1 MKTKQTKVYQC
12 LLALII
18 ANGLLTRVCV
28 AEELP
33 AGVTN
38 TQNPADISLTPQQ
51 SLGKITVPA
60 GFNVTLFAGEPD
72 LRRPIAFDFDDR
84 GRLWVV
90 ENYAHPVWD
99 KDNQSDRVLIFE
111 DTDNDGTFDTRKVFW
126 DKGRYLSAIA
136 VGHGGVWLGNTPELI
151 FIADRN
157 ADDVPDG
164 PPVTVLDGFQVS
176 SNNVLNNF
184 HWGPDGWLYGA
195 IGLSQKSKIGKP
207 QSDDKQRTVIT
218 RGLWRMDPIS
228 HEFEVI
234 ADGMV
239 NPWGADFNQ
248 YGDLFTT
255 NTVIGHLWHIVPG
268 MYCQRRATE
277 GDYQYAYE
285 RIQSNANHLHWG
297 GGAWTSSRESTELH
311 SVAGGGHAHCGAMV
325 YLGDNWP
332 TKYHGAL
339 FTNNLHGNRV
349 NSDVLVPHDSTYVAE
364 HADDFLFGNDPW
376 FRGLSIKYGPDG
388 TVFVSDWHDFGECHD
403 SDGSHRSS
411 GRIYRI
417 SYGTPK
423 AFQGDLLKMTN
434 LELGELHVATN
445 EWLVRHARRILH
457 ERHVAGQDLRD
468 VRALLTKQF
477 EFSSS
482 TVHRLRA
489 MWTLKL
495 VGGLSELELV
505 RELSSEDEHVR
516 RWAVRLLAEM
526 GQTSSVTHTEL
537 AKLALNESS
546 PAVRLALASA
556 AQRFSLQERAPILT
570 GLVSHDDHIDD
581 RYLTLMIWYALEPMI
596 ELNRAAFL
604 EYATTSKIPLLSEY
618 VVRRAADAVR
628 PQLDDVVDRILG
640 APNGMIRKHMLR
652 GLLSSMTKHGAQPM
666 PQAWKIIMAEV
677 ARDGTQNSQLL
688 VAQLSTLFGDKQS
701 IAALQALVDN
711 DTLPIAKRVYAL
723 ESLLQVPDAVT
734 VHLLHSLVQKE
745 HTSGDSEGLRQ
756 AALKALINR
765 NDEMT
770 PGVLLQVYAGYSDV
784 AKQAAIDV
792 LVTRQEFVKK
802 MLTAI
807 ETNVIDRADISSFAL
822 QQLRSFDLSDVTD
835 RITAIWPVES
845 DVSKRAAEIV
855 RLQDLL
861 SNEFIAQGN
870 AERGRLIFERT
881 CVRCHT
887 LFSEGGRVGPDLTG
901 SGRKNVNY
909 LINNLT
915 DPSAVIDPAYR
926 LTTIITTQGRLL
938 SGYIT
943 YQDDRAVVIRTQQ
956 SAVKLAMNDID
967 EMATQKRS
975 MMPDG
980 MLQVFS
986 DDQIRDLFMYL
997 GGDTQVAL
1005 PSSSDD
1011 N

>member
-1 MKTKQTKVYQC
+1 MIYQC
-12 LLALII
+12 LLVLVI
-18 ANGLLTRVCV
+18 ADGISTRLCI
-28 AEELP
+28 ADELP

-51 SLGKITVPA
+51 SLEKITVPA

-99 KDNQSDRVLIFE
+99 KDNQSDRVLIFQ

-151 FIADRN
+151 FIADKDG
-157 ADDVPDG
+157 DDVPDG
-164 PPVTVLDGFQVS
+164 PAVTVLDGFQIS

-184 HWGPDGWLYGA
+184 HWGPDGMLYGA
-195 IGLSQKSKIGKP
+195 IGLSEKSKIGKP
-207 QSDDKQRTVIT
+207 GSNDKQRIVIS
-218 RGLWRMDPIS
+218 RGLWRMDPIT
-228 HEFEVI
+228 HDFEVI

-255 NTVIGHLWHIVPG
+255 NTVIAHLWHIVPG

-277 GDYQYAYE
+277 GDYQYVYE
-285 RIQSNANHLHWG
+285 RVQSNANHLHWG
-297 GGAWTSSRESTELH
+297 GGAWTSSRESTDLH
-311 SVAGGGHAHCGAMV
+311 SVAGGGHAHCGAMI

-332 TKYHGAL
+332 AKYRGAL

-376 FRGLSIKYGPDG
+376 FRGLTIKYGPDG

-423 AFQGDLLKMTN
+423 TFQGDLRKMTN
-434 LELGELHVATN
+434 LELGELHSATN

-457 ERHVAGQDLRD
+457 ERYIAGQELRD
-468 VRALLTKQF
+468 VRVLLKKQF

-482 TVHRLRA
+482 TVQRLRA
-489 MWTLKL
+489 MWTLNLVGDLNERKL
-495 VGGLSELELV
+495 VRLLY
-505 RELSSEDEHVR
+505 SEDEHVR
-516 RWAVRLLAEM
+516 RWAVRLLVEM
-526 GQTSSVTHTEL
+526 DPALSDTHVEL
-537 AKLALNESS
+537 AKLARSESS
-546 PAVRLALASA
+546 PTVRLALASA
-556 AQRFSLQERAPILT
+556 VQRFALEDRASILS
-570 GLVSHDDHIDD
+570 GLLSHGDHLDD
-581 RYLTLMIWYALEPMI
+581 RLLTLMIWYALEPMI

-604 EYATTSKIPLLSEY
+604 KYATTSENPLLSQY
-618 VVRRAADAVR
+618 IVRRAADAVR
-628 PQLDDVVDRILG
+628 PQLDDVVDTILG
-640 APNGMIRKHMLR
+640 APNGTMRKHMLR
-652 GLLSSMTKHGAQPM
+652 GLLSSITKHGAQPM
-666 PQAWKIIMAEV
+666 PLAWKTMMALV
-677 ARDGTQNSQLL
+677 ARDGTQSSQLL

-701 IAALQALVDN
+701 IAALRALVDD
-711 DTLPIAKRVYAL
+711 DTLSIAKRAYAL

-734 VHLLHSLVQKE
+734 VELLHSLVQKGNAR
-745 HTSGDSEGLRQ
+745 GDSEGLRL
-756 AALKALINR
+756 AALQALVNR

-770 PGVLLQVYAGYSDV
+770 PSILLQRYAAYSDA

-792 LVTRQEFVKK
+792 LVTRQGFVKR

-807 ETNVIDRADISSFAL
+807 EADVIDKTDISSFAL
-822 QQLRSFDLSDVTD
+822 QQLRSFELSDVAD
-835 RITAIWPVES
+835 RIATIWPVES
-845 DVSKRAAEIV
+845 GVSKRAAEIV
-855 RLQDLL
+855 RLKRLL

-870 AERGRLIFERT
+870 AEQGRLIFERT

-901 SGRKNVNY
+901 SGRKNVDY

-980 MLQVFS
+980 MMQVFS
-986 DDQIRDLFMYL
+986 DGQIRDLFLYL
-997 GGDTQVAL
+997 GGDTQVTL
-1005 PSSSDD
+1005 PSNS
-1011 N
+1011 NGN

>member
-1 MKTKQTKVYQC
+1 MKYNQTKIYQC
-12 LLALII
+12 LIVLVVAY
-18 ANGLLTRVCV
+18 GLKTSFCV
-28 AEELP
+28 ADELP
-33 AGVTN
+33 VGVTN

-51 SLGKITVPA
+51 SLEKITVPA

-99 KDNQSDRVLIFE
+99 KDNQSDRILIFE
-111 DTDNDGTFDTRKVFW
+111 DTDNDGAFDTRKVFW

-136 VGHGGVWLGNTPELI
+136 VGYGGVWVGNTPELT
-151 FIADRN
+151 FIADKDG
-157 ADDVPDG
+157 DDIPDG
-164 PPVTVLDGFQVS
+164 PPVAVLDGFQIS

-207 QSDDKQRTVIT
+207 LSNDKQRTVIS

-228 HEFEVI
+228 HDFEVI

-277 GDYQYAYE
+277 GDYQYVYE

-311 SVAGGGHAHCGAMV
+311 SVAGGGHAHCGAMI

-332 TKYHGAL
+332 AKYHGVL

-349 NSDVLVPHDSTYVAE
+349 NSDLLVPHDSTYVAE

-403 SDGSHRSS
+403 NDGSHRSS

-423 AFQGDLLKMTN
+423 NFQGDLRKMSN
-434 LELGELHVATN
+434 IELGELQVATN

-457 ERHVAGQDLRD
+457 ERYVDGKDLSD
-468 VRALLTKQF
+468 VVELLKKQF
-477 EFSSS
+477 KSASPI
-482 TVHRLRA
+482 VQRLRA
-489 MWTLKL
+489 MWTLNL
-495 VGGLSELELV
+495 IGGVSEAELV
-505 RELSSEDEHVR
+505 QQLFAKDEHVR
-516 RWAVRLLAEM
+516 RWAVRLLAP
-526 GQTSSVTHTEL
+526 TSENAHAEL
-537 AKLALNESS
+537 AKLARIESS
-546 PAVRLALASA
+546 PVVRLALASSV
-556 AQRFSLQERAPILT
+556 QRFALDERAPILS
-570 GLVSHDDHIDD
+570 GLLSHDDYHDD
-581 RYLTLMIWYALEPMI
+581 RFLSLMIWYALEPMI
-596 ELNRAAFL
+596 ELNRDAFL
-604 EYATTSKIPLLSEY
+604 QYATVSQIPLLSQY
-618 VVRRAADAVR
+618 VVRRASDAEQ
-628 PQLDDVVDRILG
+628 PQLDDVVETILG
-640 APNGMIRKHMLR
+640 APNTVFRKHMLQ
-652 GLLSSMTKHGAQPM
+652 GLLSSITKHGAQPM
-666 PQAWKIIMAEV
+666 PKAWKTLMV
-677 ARDGTQNSQLL
+677 QVKRDGTQDSQLL

-701 IAALQALVDN
+701 IEALMTLVDN
-711 DTLPIAKRVYAL
+711 DTLPTEKRVYAL

-734 VHLLHSLVQKE
+734 VELLHALVQKR
-745 HTSGDSEGLRQ
+745 HVSNDSEGLRF

-765 NDEMT
+765 NNHGT
-770 PGVLLQVYAGYSDV
+770 PDVLLQGYAEYSDA
-784 AKQAAIDV
+784 AKQASIDV
-792 LVTRQEFVKK
+792 LVTRQEFVKQ
-802 MLTAI
+802 MLTAV
-807 ETNVIDRADISSFAL
+807 ETNVIDREDISSFAL
-822 QQLRSFDLSDVTD
+822 QQLRSFNLSDVTG
-835 RITAIWPVES
+835 RIAKLWPVES

-855 RLQDLL
+855 RLKELL
-861 SNEFIAQGN
+861 TGDFLALGN
-870 AERGRLIFERT
+870 AVQGRLIFERT

-901 SGRKNVNY
+901 SGRKNVDY
-909 LINNLT
+909 LIHNLT
-915 DPSAVIDPAYR
+915 DPSSVIDPAYR

-980 MLQVFS
+980 MLQEFS
-986 DDQIRDLFMYL
+986 DDQIRDLFLYL
-997 GGDTQVAL
+997 GGATQVAL
-1005 PSSSDD
+1005 PRNPDD

>member
-1 MKTKQTKVYQC
+1 MKYNQTKIYQC
-12 LLALII
+12 PLVLVVAYGLMTCFCLAD
-18 ANGLLTRVCV
+18 
-28 AEELP
+28 ELP

-51 SLGKITVPA
+51 SLEKITVPA

-99 KDNQSDRVLIFE
+99 KDNQSDRILIFE

-136 VGHGGVWLGNTPELI
+136 VGYGGVWVGNTPELT
-151 FIADRN
+151 FIADKD

-164 PPVTVLDGFQVS
+164 PPVAVLDGFQIS

-207 QSDDKQRTVIT
+207 QSDDKQRTVIS
-218 RGLWRMDPIS
+218 RGLWRMDPIT
-228 HEFEVI
+228 HDFEVI

-277 GDYQYAYE
+277 GDYQYVYE

-297 GGAWTSSRESTELH
+297 GGAWTSSRAPTELH
-311 SVAGGGHAHCGAMV
+311 SVAGGGHAHCGAMI

-332 TKYHGAL
+332 AKYHGAL

-349 NSDVLVPHDSTYVAE
+349 NSDVLVPHDSSYVAE
-364 HADDFLFGNDPW
+364 HADDFLLGNDPW

-403 SDGSHRSS
+403 NDGSHRSS

-417 SYGTPK
+417 SYGTSK
-423 AFQGDLLKMTN
+423 KYQGDLRKMSN
-434 LELGELHVATN
+434 IELGELHVATN

-457 ERHVAGQDLRD
+457 ERHVAGQDMRD
-468 VRALLTKQF
+468 VQGLLRKQF
-477 EFSSS
+477 KLSSS
-482 TVHRLRA
+482 TVQRLRA

-495 VGGLSELELV
+495 IGGLSEQELV
-505 RELSSEDEHVR
+505 RQLSSEDEHVR
-516 RWAVRLLAEM
+516 RWAVRLLVEM
-526 GQTSSVTHTEL
+526 GPTLSDARAEL
-537 AKLALNESS
+537 AKLAQSESS
-546 PAVRLALASA
+546 STVRLALASA
-556 AQRFSLQERAPILT
+556 VQRFALADRAPILS
-570 GLVSHDDHIDD
+570 GLLSQNDYIDD
-581 RYLTLMIWYALEPMI
+581 RFLTLMIWYALEPMI

-604 EYATTSKIPLLSEY
+604 KYAITSESPLLSQY
-618 VVRRAADAVR
+618 VVRRAADAAH
-628 PQLDDVVDRILG
+628 PQLDDVVDTILG
-640 APNGMIRKHMLR
+640 APNGTIRKHMLR

-666 PQAWKIIMAEV
+666 PQAWKTVMAQV
-677 ARDGTQNSQLL
+677 ARDGTQNSRLL
-688 VAQLSTLFGDKQS
+688 LASLSTLFGDEQS
-701 IAALQALVDN
+701 IEALRAVVDN
-711 DTLPIAKRVYAL
+711 DTLPIEKRAYAL
-723 ESLLQVPDAVT
+723 ESLLQVPDAVS
-734 VHLLHSLVQKE
+734 VELLHSLVR
-745 HTSGDSEGLRQ
+745 TGNARGDSEGLRH

-765 NDEMT
+765 NNEMT
-770 PGVLLQVYAGYSDV
+770 PSVLLQRYAEYSDAV
-784 AKQAAIDV
+784 KQAAIDV
-792 LVTRQEFVKK
+792 LVTRQEFVKQ

-807 ETNVIDRADISSFAL
+807 EADVIDKSDISSFAL

-835 RITAIWPVES
+835 RITEIWPVES
-845 DVSKRAAEIV
+845 GISKRAAEIV
-855 RLQDLL
+855 RLKGLL
-861 SNEFIAQGN
+861 TSEFIAEGN
-870 AERGRLIFERT
+870 AEQGRLIFERT

-901 SGRKNVNY
+901 SGRKNVDY

-956 SAVKLAMNDID
+956 SAVQLAMSDID

-986 DDQIRDLFMYL
+986 DDQIRDLFLYL
-997 GGDTQVAL
+997 GGATQVTL
-1005 PSSSDD
+1005 PRNSDD
-1011 N
+1011 H

>member
-1 MKTKQTKVYQC
+1 MKSNLTMICEC
-12 LLALII
+12 LLVLVI
-18 ANGLLTRVCV
+18 AHELSNRLCV
-28 AEELP
+28 ADELP

-51 SLGKITVPA
+51 SLQKITVPK

-90 ENYAHPVWD
+90 ENYAHPIWD

-111 DTDNDGTFDTRKVFW
+111 DTDNDGSFDTRKVFW

-164 PPVTVLDGFQVS
+164 PPVTVLDGFQIS

-195 IGLSQKSKIGKP
+195 IGLAQKSKIGKP
-207 QSDDKQRTVIT
+207 QSGDKQRTVMT
-218 RGLWRMDPIS
+218 RGLWRMDPLS

-277 GDYQYAYE
+277 GDYQYVYE

-332 TKYHGAL
+332 AKYRGAL

-376 FRGLSIKYGPDG
+376 FRGLSIKYGPAG
-388 TVFVSDWHDFGECHD
+388 AVFVSDWHDFGECHD

-417 SYGTPK
+417 SYGTPQP
-423 AFQGDLLKMTN
+423 FQGNLQKMTN

-457 ERHVAGQDLRD
+457 ERHVAGQDMRD
-468 VRALLTKQF
+468 VQGLLTKQF
-477 EFSSS
+477 ELSSS
-482 TVHRLRA
+482 SSVQRLRA

-495 VGGLSELELV
+495 VGGLSEQELV
-505 RELSSEDEHVR
+505 RQLSSEDEHVR

-526 GQTSSVTHTEL
+526 GPTLSDTHAEL
-537 AKLALNESS
+537 AKLARSESK
-546 PAVRLALASA
+546 PTVRLALASA
-556 AQRFSLQERAPILT
+556 VQRFALEDRAPILS
-570 GLVSHDDHIDD
+570 GLLSQDDHIDD
-581 RYLTLMIWYALEPMI
+581 RFLTLMIWYALEPMI
-596 ELNRAAFL
+596 ELNRTAFL
-604 EYATTSKIPLLSEY
+604 KYAKTSENPLLSQY
-618 VVRRAADAVR
+618 VVRRAADAAR
-628 PQLDDVVDRILG
+628 PHLDDVVDTILG
-640 APNGMIRKHMLR
+640 APNGTIRKHMLR
-652 GLLSSMTKHGAQPM
+652 GLLS
-666 PQAWKIIMAEV
+666 
-677 ARDGTQNSQLL
+677 
-688 VAQLSTLFGDKQS
+688 
-701 IAALQALVDN
+701 
-711 DTLPIAKRVYAL
+711 
-723 ESLLQVPDAVT
+723 
-734 VHLLHSLVQKE
+734 
-745 HTSGDSEGLRQ
+745 
-756 AALKALINR
+756 
-765 NDEMT
+765 
-770 PGVLLQVYAGYSDV
+770 
-784 AKQAAIDV
+784 
-792 LVTRQEFVKK
+792 
-802 MLTAI
+802 
-807 ETNVIDRADISSFAL
+807 
-822 QQLRSFDLSDVTD
+822 
-835 RITAIWPVES
+835 
-845 DVSKRAAEIV
+845 
-855 RLQDLL
+855 
-861 SNEFIAQGN
+861 
-870 AERGRLIFERT
+870 
-881 CVRCHT
+881 
-887 LFSEGGRVGPDLTG
+887 
-901 SGRKNVNY
+901 
-909 LINNLT
+909 
-915 DPSAVIDPAYR
+915 
-926 LTTIITTQGRLL
+926 
-938 SGYIT
+938 
-943 YQDDRAVVIRTQQ
+943 
-956 SAVKLAMNDID
+956 
-967 EMATQKRS
+967 
-975 MMPDG
+975 
-980 MLQVFS
+980 
-986 DDQIRDLFMYL
+986 
-997 GGDTQVAL
+997 
-1005 PSSSDD
+1005 
-1011 N
+1011 

>member
-1 MKTKQTKVYQC
+1 MKYHQTKIYQC
-12 LLALII
+12 LLVLVVAY
-18 ANGLLTRVCV
+18 GLMTCLCV
-28 AEELP
+28 ADELP

-51 SLGKITVPA
+51 SLEKITVPA

-99 KDNQSDRVLIFE
+99 KDNQSDRILIFE

-136 VGHGGVWLGNTPELI
+136 VGHGGVWVGNTPELT
-151 FIADRN
+151 FIADKN
-157 ADDVPDG
+157 GDDVPDG
-164 PPVTVLDGFQVS
+164 PPVAVLDGFQIS

-207 QSDDKQRTVIT
+207 QSDDTQRTVIS
-218 RGLWRMDPIS
+218 RGLWRMDPIT
-228 HEFEVI
+228 HDFEVI

-277 GDYQYAYE
+277 GDYRYVYQ

-311 SVAGGGHAHCGAMV
+311 SVAGGGHAHCGAMI

-332 TKYHGAL
+332 AKYHGAL

-403 SDGSHRSS
+403 NDGSHRSS

-423 AFQGDLLKMTN
+423 KFQGDLRKMTN
-434 LELGELHVATN
+434 IELGELHVATN

-457 ERHVAGQDLRD
+457 ERYVDGKDLRD
-468 VRALLTKQF
+468 VVELLNKQF
-477 EFSSS
+477 ESAISI
-482 TVHRLRA
+482 VQRLRA
-489 MWTLKL
+489 MWTLNL
-495 VGGLSELELV
+495 VGGLSEGELV
-505 RELSSEDEHVR
+505 RHLFAEDEHVR
-516 RWAVRLLAEM
+516 RWAVRLLTP
-526 GQTSSVTHTEL
+526 TSENAHAEL
-537 AKLALNESS
+537 AKLARSESS

-556 AQRFSLQERAPILT
+556 VQRLALKDRAPILS
-570 GLVSHDDHIDD
+570 GLLSHDDHHDD
-581 RYLTLMIWYALEPMI
+581 RFLSLMIWYALEPMI

-604 EYATTSKIPLLSEY
+604 KYATVSQIPLLSQY
-618 VVRRAADAVR
+618 VVRRASDTEH
-628 PQLDDVVDRILG
+628 PQLDDVVETILG
-640 APNGMIRKHMLR
+640 APNATTRKHMLR
-652 GLLSSMTKHGAQPM
+652 GLLSSITMHGAQPM
-666 PQAWKIIMAEV
+666 PHAWKTLMV
-677 ARDGTQNSQLL
+677 QVSRDGTQVSQLL

-701 IAALQALVDN
+701 IQALRTLVDN
-711 DTLPIAKRVYAL
+711 DTLPIERRVYAL

-734 VHLLHSLVQKE
+734 VKLLHSLVLKGDV
-745 HTSGDSEGLRQ
+745 SDDSEGLRY

-765 NDEMT
+765 NDEVT
-770 PGVLLQVYAGYSDV
+770 PSVLLQGYAEYSDA
-784 AKQAAIDV
+784 AKQASIDV
-792 LVTRQEFVKK
+792 LVTRQEFVKQ

-807 ETNVIDRADISSFAL
+807 ETNVIDREDISSFAL

-835 RITAIWPVES
+835 RITEIWPAES
-845 DVSKRAAEIV
+845 GVAKRAAEIV
-855 RLQDLL
+855 RLRGLL

-870 AERGRLIFERT
+870 AGQGRLIFERT
-881 CVRCHT
+881 CVRCHS

-901 SGRKNVNY
+901 SGRKNVDY
-909 LINNLT
+909 LIQNLT
-915 DPSAVIDPAYR
+915 DPSSVIDPAYR
-926 LTTIITTQGRLL
+926 LTTIITTKGRLL

-986 DDQIRDLFMYL
+986 DDQIRDLFLYL
-997 GGDTQVAL
+997 GGATQVAL
-1005 PSSSDD
+1005 PRNPDD

>member
-1 MKTKQTKVYQC
+1 MKSNLTMICQC
-12 LLALII
+12 LLVLVI
-18 ANGLLTRVCV
+18 AHELSNRLCV
-28 AEELP
+28 ADELP
-33 AGVTN
+33 TGVTN

-51 SLGKITVPA
+51 SLQKITVPK

-111 DTDNDGTFDTRKVFW
+111 DTDNDGSFDTRKVFW

-164 PPVTVLDGFQVS
+164 PPVTVLDGFQIS

-195 IGLSQKSKIGKP
+195 IGLSEKSKIGKP
-207 QSDDKQRTVIT
+207 QSGDPQRTMMS
-218 RGLWRMDPIS
+218 RGLWRMNPIS

-277 GDYQYAYE
+277 GDYQYVYE

-297 GGAWTSSRESTELH
+297 GGAWTSSRETTELH

-332 TKYHGAL
+332 AKYRGVL

-376 FRGLSIKYGPDG
+376 FRGLSIKYGPAG
-388 TVFVSDWHDFGECHD
+388 AVFVSDWHDFGECHD

-417 SYGTPK
+417 SYGTPE
-423 AFQGDLLKMTN
+423 AFQSDLQKMTN
-434 LELGELHVATN
+434 IELAALHSKTN

-468 VRALLTKQF
+468 VQGLLRKQF
-477 EFSSS
+477 ESSSS
-482 TVHRLRA
+482 TVQRLRA

-495 VGGLSELELV
+495 VGGLGEQELV
-505 RELSSEDEHVR
+505 RQLSSEDEHVR

-526 GQTSSVTHTEL
+526 DPTLSDTHAEL
-537 AKLALNESS
+537 AKLAQNELS
-546 PAVRLALASA
+546 PTVRLALASA
-556 AQRFSLQERAPILT
+556 VQRFTLEDRAPILS
-570 GLVSHDDHIDD
+570 GLLSQDEHIDD
-581 RYLTLMIWYALEPMI
+581 RFLTLMIWYALEPMI
-596 ELNRAAFL
+596 DLNRAAFL
-604 EYATTSKIPLLSEY
+604 EYATFSKIPLLSQY

-628 PQLDDVVDRILG
+628 PQLNDVVDTILG
-640 APNGMIRKHMLR
+640 ATNGTVRKHMLR
-652 GLLSSMTKHGAQPM
+652 GLLTSMTKHGAQPM
-666 PQAWKIIMAEV
+666 PPAWKTVMAQV
-677 ARDGTQNSQLL
+677 AREGTQNSQLL

-701 IAALQALVDN
+701 IAALRALVDN
-711 DTLPIAKRVYAL
+711 DTVLIAKRVYAL

-734 VHLLHSLVQKE
+734 VELLHSLVQQGNAVGE
-745 HTSGDSEGLRQ
+745 AEGLRL
-756 AALKALINR
+756 AALRALINR

-770 PGVLLQVYAGYSDV
+770 PSVLLQRYAKYSDA

-792 LVTRQEFVKK
+792 LVTRQEFVKQ
-802 MLTAI
+802 MLIAI
-807 ETNVIDRADISSFAL
+807 ETDVIDKTDISSFAL
-822 QQLRSFDLSDVTD
+822 QQLRSFDLSDLTERV
-835 RITAIWPVES
+835 AEIWPVES
-845 DVSKRAAEIV
+845 GVSKRAAEIV
-855 RLQDLL
+855 RLKELL
-861 SNEFIAQGN
+861 SDEFIAQGN
-870 AERGRLIFERT
+870 AEQGRLIFERT

-901 SGRKNVNY
+901 SGRKNVGY

-986 DDQIRDLFMYL
+986 DDQIRDLFLYL
-997 GGDTQVAL
+997 GGATQVAL
-1005 PSSSDD
+1005 PSNSGD

>member
-1 MKTKQTKVYQC
+1 MIGQYLFLLC
-12 LLALII
+12 LSLALT
-18 ANGLLTRVCV
+18 NRLCV
-28 AEELP
+28 ADELP
-33 AGVTN
+33 AGVVN

-51 SLGKITVPA
+51 SLQKITVPK

-111 DTDNDGTFDTRKVFW
+111 DTDNDGTFDKRKVFW
-126 DKGRYLSAIA
+126 DRGRYLSAIA

-164 PPVTVLDGFQVS
+164 PPVTVLDGFQIS

-207 QSDDKQRTVIT
+207 DSGDKQRTVMT
-218 RGLWRMDPIS
+218 RGLWRMDPVS

-277 GDYQYAYE
+277 GDYQYVYE

-332 TKYHGAL
+332 AKYRGAL

-349 NSDVLVPHDSTYVAE
+349 NSDLLVPHDSTYVAE
-364 HADDFLFGNDPW
+364 HADDFMFGNDPW
-376 FRGLSIKYGPDG
+376 FRGLSIKYGPSG
-388 TVFVSDWHDFGECHD
+388 AVFVSDWHDFGECHD

-423 AFQGDLLKMTN
+423 AFRGDLHKMTN
-434 LELGELHVATN
+434 LKLGGLHLERN

-457 ERHVAGQDLRD
+457 ERHVAGQNMRD
-468 VRALLTKQF
+468 VQELLTKQF
-477 EFSSS
+477 ESYKSNS
-482 TVHRLRA
+482 LQRLRA

-495 VGGLSELELV
+495 VGGFSEQELV
-505 RELSSEDEHVR
+505 RQLSSEDEHVR
-516 RWAVRLLAEM
+516 RWAVRLLVEM
-526 GQTSSVTHTEL
+526 GPIPLTAHAEL
-537 AKLALNESS
+537 AKLAQSEVS
-546 PAVRLALASA
+546 PTVRLALASA
-556 AQRFSLQERAPILT
+556 VQRFALEDRVPILS
-570 GLVSHDDHIDD
+570 GLLSKVDHIDD
-581 RYLTLMIWYALEPMI
+581 RFLTLMIWYALEPMI

-604 EYATTSKIPLLSEY
+604 QNAITSANPLLSQY
-618 VVRRAADAVR
+618 VVRRAADGAPPR
-628 PQLDDVVDRILG
+628 LDDVVETILD
-640 APNGMIRKHMLR
+640 APNATIRKHMLR
-652 GLLSSMTKHGAQPM
+652 GLLSSITKHGAQPM
-666 PQAWKIIMAEV
+666 PQSWKKVMAQV
-677 ARDGTQNSQLL
+677 ARDGSQSSRLL
-688 VAQLSTLFGDKQS
+688 VASLSTLFGDQQS
-701 IAALQALVDN
+701 IAALRGVVDDDALPMV
-711 DTLPIAKRVYAL
+711 KRIDAL
-723 ESLLQVPDAVT
+723 DSLLQVPNAVT
-734 VHLLHSLVQKE
+734 VELLHSLVQKGLA
-745 HTSGDSEGLRQ
+745 TDDSEGLRN

-765 NDEMT
+765 NDKKT
-770 PGVLLQVYAGYSDV
+770 AGVLLQSYTEYSDV

-792 LVTRQEFVKK
+792 LVTREEFVKQ

-807 ETNVIDRADISSFAL
+807 EADIIDRSDISSFAL
-822 QQLRSFDLSDVTD
+822 QQLRSFDLSEVTD
-835 RITAIWPVES
+835 RIVKIWPIES
-845 DVSKRAAEIV
+845 GVSKRAAEIV
-855 RLQDLL
+855 RLKTLL
-861 SNEFIAQGN
+861 SNEFIAEGN
-870 AERGRLIFERT
+870 AKQGRLIFERT

-901 SGRKNVNY
+901 SGRKNVDY

-986 DDQIRDLFMYL
+986 DDQIRDLFLYL
-997 GGDTQVAL
+997 GGSTQVAL
-1005 PSSSDD
+1005 PSKPDD